1 MGKRKGD
8 DMDALPEP
16 RFVPAPHDAKFM
28 RHVQAHR
35 TRDKDGRVLSNFLRI
50 DDVKRFYSGERD
62 KNGKRRTAEYGQSIL
77 RWTEL
82 QAAREMA
89 ASLPGE
95 LRHSIGGAVHAVEL
109 TQELFDTHDTS
120 ERAKA
125 KAEAFDKKRA
135 KKDQHFK
142 HMVDTKRDAQDKYK
156 EQWIKALVN
165 CVNGKR
171 ARPFQ
176 IDLGR
181 NQENT
186 AKDLRNAALWPSTW
200 TWYRNLDDSDADR
213 LTWIP
218 SAAMIKRAI
227 PKLEGIVKK
236 ALYKHKPSSTHKR
249 CDFCPRPS

>member
-125 KAEAFDKKRA
+125 KAKAFDKKRA
-135 KKDQHFK
+135 KKDK
-142 HMVDTKRDAQDKYK
+142 DYTHMIEKNRDQQAEYLRLWKKKLIDCIIEGNGFTINLKRS
-156 EQWIKALVN
+156 
-165 CVNGKR
+165 
-171 ARPFQ
+171 
-176 IDLGR
+176 
-181 NQENT
+181 QEKT
-186 AKDLRNAALWPSTW
+186 ATDLRNAANWPHTW
-200 TWYRNLDDSDADR
+200 NRDPEDPDDEGR
-213 LTWIP
+213 WTRVP
-218 SAAMIKRAI
+218 SAKVIARML
-227 PKLEGIVKK
+227 PTLESEMQK